1 MNTAILHLN
10 VDAPR
15 PPGPSS
21 APAVWSAT
29 MTVGQSQGYKGYVIS
44 GSKLLPD
51 GAGSISD
58 TMFTL
63 EGTEYTVE
71 EVLLN
76 PAFGRLYL
84 RVSETLPND
93 GSGMTLNVGD
103 QGFSLGDASDR
114 GNGLYSWMPFVP
126 DWSAGDEVAVSLR
139 RLGGL

>member
-1 MNTAILHLN
+1 MNTAILNLN

-21 APAVWSAT
+21 DPAVWSAT
-29 MTVGQSQGYKGYVIS
+29 MTVGESGDYEGYVVS
-44 GSKLLPD
+44 GSILLPD
-51 GAGSISD
+51 GTGSISD
-58 TMFTL
+58 TMFPL

-84 RVSETLPND
+84 RVSEDLPNG

-103 QGFSLGDASDR
+103 RGFSLGDASDH
-114 GNGLYSWMPFVP
+114 GNSLYSWMPFAP
-126 DWSAGDEVAVSLR
+126 GWSAGDTVAVSLR

>member
-1 MNTAILHLN
+1 MNTAIPHLN

-21 APAVWSAT
+21 DPAVWSAT
-29 MTVGQSQGYKGYVIS
+29 MTVGESGDYEGYVIS

-51 GAGSISD
+51 GAGSLD
-58 TMFTL
+58 TVSFTMG
-63 EGTEYTVE
+63 GTEYTVA

-76 PAFGRLYL
+76 PAFGRLYF

-114 GNGLYSWMPFVP
+114 GNGLYSWMPFAP
-126 DWSAGDEVAVSLR
+126 GWSAGDTVAVSLR